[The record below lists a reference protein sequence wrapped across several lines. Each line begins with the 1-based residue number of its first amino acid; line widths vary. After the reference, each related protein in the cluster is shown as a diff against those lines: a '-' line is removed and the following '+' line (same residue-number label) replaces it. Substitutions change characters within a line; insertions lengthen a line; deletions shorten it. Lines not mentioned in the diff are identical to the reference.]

1 MTEITERA
9 SVLIRE
15 EIELAKAEIA
25 QKVQSLVQGAVVALA
40 AGIFVIFGV
49 VMFLDAIAWLLFE
62 YLVPA
67 WLGFMIVAV
76 ALFLFAAI
84 AGLIAY
90 RAFKAGTPP
99 TPDMAIDEARL
110 IKETVEGFG
119 GPPPP
124 PGPGGVPVAGDAQ
137 SPAAAPAPGAAVSVE
152 KDVNR

>member
-9 SVLIRE
+9 SLLIRE

-25 QKVQSLVQGAVVALA
+25 QKVQSLVRGAVVGIA
-40 AGIFVIFGV
+40 AGVFAIFGV

-76 ALFLFAAI
+76 ALFLFAAL
-84 AGLIAY
+84 AGFLAY
-90 RAFKAGTPP
+90 RAVKAGAPP

-110 IKETVEGFG
+110 LKETVGELG

-124 PGPGGVPVAGDAQ
+124 PGPEGVPA
-137 SPAAAPAPGAAVSVE
+137 PAAAQPPAGTEAPGGVSVE